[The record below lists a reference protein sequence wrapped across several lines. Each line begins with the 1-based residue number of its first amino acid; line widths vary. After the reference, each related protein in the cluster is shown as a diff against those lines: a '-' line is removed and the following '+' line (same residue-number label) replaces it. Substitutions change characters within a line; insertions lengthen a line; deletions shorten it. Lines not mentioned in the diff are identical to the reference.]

1 MEKDLHYLVTRVINP
16 RLNYIIA
23 ALADAKVKKFR
34 EDYVDVKMYSK
45 AGLAAKWLEDWRSE
59 LFHRYSSDDINRDPD
74 RFLRDY
80 MSVIDYVY
88 GKFGDERVD
97 VLHELWILGV
107 EVEKYLKDSVE
118 TFNVGK
124 LLVRYYS
131 TKSELDDL
139 RKRLDELDSRLS
151 SESSEKLSLKERL
164 DKLLQEHEELK
175 AKTRIYLIGGF
186 IGGFVLAL
194 ALLFLL

>member
-1 MEKDLHYLVTRVINP
+1 MEKDLHYLITRVINP

-34 EDYVDVKMYSK
+34 EDYVDVKMYSST
-45 AGLAAKWLEDWRSE
+45 GLAAKWLEEWRNE
-59 LFHRYSSDDINRDPD
+59 LFHKYSSDDINRDPD
-74 RFLRDY
+74 RFLKDY

-88 GKFGDERVD
+88 DKFGGERTD
-97 VLHELWILGV
+97 ILHELWLLGV

-124 LLVRYYS
+124 LLARYYS

-139 RKRLDELDSRLS
+139 KKKLDELDSRLS

-164 DKLLQEHEELK
+164 DKVLQEHEELK
-175 AKTRIYLIGGF
+175 VKMRSYLIGGF
-186 IGGFVLAL
+186 VGGFVLGL